1 MNPVVHFYFPIKYWG
16 KYLYS
21 LVPNCRGVEI
31 HQGENYQD
39 FLNLPPSLPLP
50 PLQLCTK
57 EYERD
62 INREKAEFGYA
73 GLVLKFVR

>member
-1 MNPVVHFYFPIKYWG
+1 M
-16 KYLYS
+16 
-21 LVPNCRGVEI
+21 
-31 HQGENYQD
+31 HQGENYQV
-39 FLNLPPSLPLP
+39 FLNLPPSLPPP